1 MTFEKIQAII
11 VDQLGKEEEEVQL
24 TTRLKDELDAD
35 SLDLFQIIN
44 DIEDEFDVK
53 IDTEEGLE
61 TVQDLVNYVDKQ
73 LAEKYAKYL
82 KDQEAKA
89 DFEQFESTYVSE
101 QNRLKSLIVDLP
113 DFTNKSFNDF
123 ARSMSACND
132 S

>member
-53 IDTEEGLE
+53 SI
-61 TVQDLVNYVDKQ
+61 
-73 LAEKYAKYL
+73 L
-82 KDQEAKA
+82 KKD
-89 DFEQFESTYVSE
+89 
-101 QNRLKSLIVDLP
+101 
-113 DFTNKSFNDF
+113 
-123 ARSMSACND
+123 
-132 S
+132 

>member
-1 MTFEKIQAII
+1 MEENTMTFEKIQAII

-73 LAEKYAKYL
+73 LAEK
-82 KDQEAKA
+82 
-89 DFEQFESTYVSE
+89 
-101 QNRLKSLIVDLP
+101 
-113 DFTNKSFNDF
+113 
-123 ARSMSACND
+123 
-132 S
+132 